1 MIKKGEFV
9 MFIDVK
15 DGVKKVKDGS
25 IVFKTFGVLA
35 IILLIPFLLCSGVA
49 KIIFGVLFAIVV
61 LFILAT
67 LFMCFV
73 NRGSKKEVLAI
84 RERLNEDLKTFQN
97 INKDF
102 VREFCSWYIEWQDKM
117 YGRRTVDSKEA
128 MHLAL
133 NLHITKLSN
142 MSVFE
147 KCQELYFSGKEITA
161 DDKYKLFELAQ
172 KLDKCM
178 KDPERDIIKK
188 QIVDTMLPY

>member
-1 MIKKGEFV
+1 MY
-9 MFIDVK
+9 IDVK
-15 DGVKKVKDGS
+15 DGVKRVKDAA

-35 IILLIPFLLCSGVA
+35 AVMLIPFLLCNGIA
-49 KIIFGVLFAIVV
+49 KIVFGVLLALVV

-67 LFMCFV
+67 LFMCFM
-73 NRGSKKEVLAI
+73 NRGSHKENMAV
-84 RERLNEDLKTFQN
+84 RERLNADLETFQK

-102 VREFCSWYIEWQDKM
+102 VREFCTWYIEWQDKV
-117 YGRRTVDSKEA
+117 YGKKAVDSKEA

-133 NLHITKLSN
+133 NLHITKLSD

-147 KCQELYFSGKEITA
+147 KCQEMYFSGAEIEA
-161 DDKYKLFELAQ
+161 DDKFRLLELAQ

-188 QIVDTMLPY
+188 QITDVMLQY